1 MIAGIWRALVF
12 AAGAVNSLKSIQML
26 VLAVRE
32 TSQMFA

>member
-12 AAGAVNSLKSIQML
+12 AIGAVNNLKSIQML

-32 TSQMFA
+32 SSHMFA